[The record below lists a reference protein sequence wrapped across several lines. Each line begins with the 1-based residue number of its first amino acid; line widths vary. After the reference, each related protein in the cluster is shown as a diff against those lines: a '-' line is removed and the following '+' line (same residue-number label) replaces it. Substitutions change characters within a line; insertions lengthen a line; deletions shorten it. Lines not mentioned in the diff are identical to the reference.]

1 MEKTVPRNVSV
12 TTMAFVCHLLD
23 SASVALDTQENGA
36 RMSVPLVLMVLPVQ
50 RHVIVKTTASATTA
64 MECVF
69 VSQDTQERHVMSDCV
84 LKESMA
90 CVAIG
95 NVRAMSKALV
105 GM

>member
-1 MEKTVPRNVSV
+1 
-12 TTMAFVCHLLD
+12 
-23 SASVALDTQENGA
+23 
-36 RMSVPLVLMVLPVQ
+36 MSVHSVLMVLAVQ
-50 RHVIVKTTASATTA
+50 RYVIVKTTASATTA

-84 LKESMA
+84 LKESTA

-95 NVRAMSKALV
+95 NVRAMSRTLM